1 MRKKIGSYACTI
13 VCVLALAAVCMIF
26 IGYRPNAENPYRSYA
41 LQTQSWLEGRLDLGQ
56 DYPWLELAIYE
67 DRYYVSFPPF
77 PSYVLLPFCALFGVQ
92 TPDHW
97 IVLALLCLST
107 FYAQRLYRLMKGKP
121 EDEWIWVVF
130 LIAGNGLLN
139 ISLQGWVWHM
149 AQDMCF
155 ALSLMALYYAH
166 RGKGGVALT
175 CWMCAAG
182 CRPMVVVYL
191 PYLMW
196 VLYKKEGRL
205 DIRRWLKWL
214 IVPALLAISYMA
226 LNYARFGNPLEF
238 GHNYLPE
245 FQRAENGQFSLEYL
259 SKNWSDLFRIPTFDA
274 ESGKIKLYKHDCQA
288 IEFINPICVMALLA
302 LAAGLIRKRM
312 KPSPEAVLL
321 VLGAAAHLMIV
332 LCHRTLGGWQFGNRY
347 IVDLLPYVFC
357 GIVCVMP
364 QSRAYAALCRVLCC
378 VGVAVN
384 VVGTI
389 LVYGHWI

>member
-13 VCVLALAAVCMIF
+13 ICVLALAAVCMIF

-77 PSYVLLPFCALFGVQ
+77 PSYVLIPFCALFGTH

-121 EDEWIWVVF
+121 EDEWVWVVF

-196 VLYKKEGRL
+196 VLHKKEGRL

-226 LNYARFGNPLEF
+226 LNDARFGNPFEF

-288 IEFINPICVMALLA
+288 IEFINPICVMAGLA
-302 LAAGLIRKRM
+302 LAAG
-312 KPSPEAVLL
+312 
-321 VLGAAAHLMIV
+321 
-332 LCHRTLGGWQFGNRY
+332 
-347 IVDLLPYVFC
+347 
-357 GIVCVMP
+357 
-364 QSRAYAALCRVLCC
+364 
-378 VGVAVN
+378 
-384 VVGTI
+384 
-389 LVYGHWI
+389 

>member
-1 MRKKIGSYACTI
+1 
-13 VCVLALAAVCMIF
+13 
-26 IGYRPNAENPYRSYA
+26 
-41 LQTQSWLEGRLDLGQ
+41 
-56 DYPWLELAIYE
+56 
-67 DRYYVSFPPF
+67 
-77 PSYVLLPFCALFGVQ
+77 
-92 TPDHW
+92 
-97 IVLALLCLST
+97 
-107 FYAQRLYRLMKGKP
+107 MKGKP
-121 EDEWIWVVF
+121 EDEWVWVVF

-205 DIRRWLKWL
+205 DILRWLKWL

-226 LNYARFGNPLEF
+226 LNYARFGNPFEF

-357 GIVCVMP
+357 GIVCAMP